1 MSAIKYR
8 VSIIKACV
16 MLGHILMLVTI
27 IPEEESLMH
36 NGGFTHIK
44 KMLVIISYINDRLDY
59 LSLYAHQSME
69 PHQ

>member
-1 MSAIKYR
+1 MRISAIKYR

-27 IPEEESLMH
+27 IPEEESLMRDC
-36 NGGFTHIK
+36 TYE
-44 KMLVIISYINDRLDY
+44 MLVINDRLDY